1 MALASRPWGACQL
14 SLSRV
19 VETDPAR
26 SRGPG
31 LLKIS
36 HSHTSHFKSTAK
48 LRWCLLS
55 RRQLGM
61 VVGRTKF
68 LFLLDLFVGTARFRV
83 EVTEGIHSGSLEGS
97 PSGLCSGQ
105 RRDDKLNIACGNKP
119 ILASPYPPQGIW
131 FLS

>member
-14 SLSRV
+14 SLSGV

-48 LRWCLLS
+48 LRCCLLS

-68 LFLLDLFVGTARFRV
+68 LFLLDLCVGTARFRADV
-83 EVTEGIHSGSLEGS
+83 AKGVRLRNSQVAPESDSADFALVNVVTI
-97 PSGLCSGQ
+97 
-105 RRDDKLNIACGNKP
+105 N
-119 ILASPYPPQGIW
+119 
-131 FLS
+131 